1 MENVLEP
8 LRAAIR
14 LLFEVTAYPVLA
26 YFIVINSFL
35 LLLIIFAS
43 VNFTAHLRRQ
53 SFAGA
58 RVTAASPLSPG
69 ISVLMPAYN
78 EGAVI
83 ATSVRSVLDLRYP
96 DHEVVVV
103 NDGSSDETLQ
113 TLIDVYDL
121 VEDRREVS
129 VKVPVRGTV
138 RAIYRARDT
147 ALPIVVVDKENSG
160 RSDSLNMGLNVASKD
175 LVVMVDA
182 DSLLDPDSLLVV
194 SKPFTD
200 DPERVIATGGVV
212 RVANGCEVVA
222 GRVVRV
228 NMPKNYF
235 ARIQI
240 VEYLR
245 SFLLGRA
252 GWSQLNSLILIS
264 GAFGMFRRDLVT
276 QAGGLDPDCIGEDF
290 ELVMRLH
297 RMMRR
302 SKRKYRVIFIAEPVC
317 WTEVP
322 STAAVLARQ
331 RRRWHRGLW
340 EVLIKYRGMTFN
352 PRYGTVGMIALPY
365 YWIFEL
371 IAPAIELF
379 GLVIVPLGLLL
390 GVVNVPYALA
400 FIAVA
405 YLYAIFVSLMA
416 LLVEEASFHRYNRW
430 GDLWV
435 ALLVSVQEN
444 IGYRQL
450 TAIWRIQGW
459 WAALRGKKQV
469 WGTMTRTGFE
479 NASP

>member
-14 LLFEVTAYPVLA
+14 LLFEITAYPVLA

-129 VKVPVRGTV
+129 VKVPVRGTI

-147 ALPIVVVDKENSG
+147 ALPIVVVDKDNSG

-222 GRVVRV
+222 GRVVSV

-450 TAIWRIQGW
+450 TAIWRFQGW
-459 WAALRGKKQV
+459 WAALRGTKQV

>member
-1 MENVLEP
+1 MTEVLEP
-8 LRAAIR
+8 LRAAVQWIFA
-14 LLFEVTAYPVLA
+14 LTAYPVLA
-26 YFIVINSFL
+26 YFVVVNTSL
-35 LLLIIFAS
+35 LLLIILAS

-53 SFAGA
+53 SFAGS
-58 RVTAASPLSPG
+58 RITAASPLSPG

-83 ATSVRSVLDLRYP
+83 AASVRSVLDLRYP
-96 DHEVVVV
+96 DHEVVVI
-103 NDGSSDETLQ
+103 NDGSSDDTLQ
-113 TLIDVYDL
+113 TLIEVYDL
-121 VEDRREVS
+121 VEDRREVA
-129 VKVPVRGTV
+129 VRVPVRGTV
-138 RAIYRARDT
+138 RGVYRARD
-147 ALPIVVVDKENSG
+147 AMVPITVIDKENSG

-212 RVANGCEVVA
+212 RVANGCRVVA
-222 GRVVRV
+222 GRVVDV
-228 NMPKNYF
+228 NMPRNYF

-264 GAFGMFRRDLVT
+264 GAFGMFRRDVVV

-302 SKRKYRVIFIAEPVC
+302 AKRKYRVIFIAEPVC

-340 EVLIKYRGMTFN
+340 EVLTKYRGMTFN
-352 PRYGTVGMIALPY
+352 PRYGSVGLIALPY

-379 GLVIVPLGLLL
+379 GLIMVPLGLLL
-390 GVVNVPYALA
+390 GVVNVQYALA

-405 YLYAIFVSLMA
+405 YLYAIFVSLVA

-430 GDLWV
+430 RDLWV
-435 ALLVSVQEN
+435 ALVVSVQEN
-444 IGYRQL
+444 VGYRQL
-450 TAIWRIQGW
+450 TALWRMQGW
-459 WAALRGKKQV
+459 WAALLGKKQV
-469 WGTMTRTGFE
+469 WGAMTRTGFE
-479 NASP
+479 DASR

>member
-1 MENVLEP
+1 MEAIIEG
-8 LRAAIR
+8 LRTGVEWV
-14 LLFEVTAYPVLA
+14 FEVTAYPILA
-26 YFIVINSFL
+26 YFLVINTSL
-35 LLLIIFAS
+35 LLLILFAS

-58 RVTAASPLSPG
+58 RTTAASPLSPG
-69 ISVLMPAYN
+69 ISVIIPAYN
-78 EGAVI
+78 ESTVI

-96 DHEVVVV
+96 DHEVVIV
-103 NDGSSDETLQ
+103 NDGSTDDTLQ
-113 TLIDVYDL
+113 ILIDSYGL
-121 VEDRREVS
+121 VEDPRDVLI
-129 VKVPVRGTV
+129 KVPVRGQV
-138 RAIYRARDT
+138 RAVYRARDA
-147 ALPIVVVDKENSG
+147 ALPIVVIDTENSG
-160 RSDSLNMGLNVASKD
+160 RSDSLNMGLNAASKD

-212 RVANGCEVVA
+212 RVANGCEVVG
-222 GRVVRV
+222 GRVVNV
-228 NMPKNYF
+228 KMPRNYF

-264 GAFGMFRRDLVT
+264 GAFGMFRRDLVIE
-276 QAGGLDPDCIGEDF
+276 AGGLDADCIGEDF

-297 RMMRR
+297 RRMRLA
-302 SKRKYRVIFIAEPVC
+302 KKKYRVVFIAEPVC

-340 EVLIKYRGMTFN
+340 EVLTKYRGMTFN
-352 PRYGTVGMIALPY
+352 PRYGSIGMVALPY

-379 GLVIVPLGLLL
+379 GIIIVPLGLLL

-430 GDLWV
+430 QDLWV

-444 IGYRQL
+444 LGYRQL
-450 TAIWRIQGW
+450 TAVWRIQGW

-479 NASP
+479 SASK

>member
-1 MENVLEP
+1 MDNVLDL
-8 LRAAIR
+8 LRSGIQW
-14 LLFEVTAYPVLA
+14 LFELTAYPVLA
-26 YFIVINSFL
+26 YFIVINTSL
-35 LLLIIFAS
+35 LLLIILAS
-43 VNFTAHLRRQ
+43 VNFSAHLRRQ
-53 SFAGA
+53 SFAGS
-58 RVTAASPLSPG
+58 RIMAASPLSPG

-83 ATSVRSVLDLRYP
+83 AASVRAVLDLRYP
-96 DHEVVVV
+96 DHEVVVI
-103 NDGSSDETLQ
+103 NDGSSDDTLQ

-129 VKVPVRGTV
+129 TRVPVRGTI
-138 RAIYRARDT
+138 RSIYRARDT
-147 ALPIVVVDKENSG
+147 ALPIVVIDKENSG

-222 GRVVRV
+222 GRVVGV
-228 NMPKNYF
+228 NMPKNYL

-264 GAFGMFRRDLVT
+264 GAFGMFRRDLVI

-297 RMMRR
+297 RMMRE

-340 EVLIKYRGMTFN
+340 EVLVKYRGMTFN

-379 GLVIVPLGLLL
+379 GIIIVPLGLLL
-390 GVVNVPYALA
+390 GVVDVPYALA

-405 YLYAIFVSLMA
+405 YLYAIFVSVMA

-430 GDLWV
+430 RDLGT
-435 ALLVSVQEN
+435 ALLVSVLEN

-450 TAIWRIQGW
+450 TAVWRMQGW

-479 NASP
+479 TASR

>member
-1 MENVLEP
+1 MDNVLEP
-8 LRAAIR
+8 LRWAIQW
-14 LLFEVTAYPVLA
+14 LFELTAYPVLG
-26 YFIVINSFL
+26 YFLVVNTSL
-35 LLLIIFAS
+35 LLLVILAS
-43 VNFTAHLRRQ
+43 VNFTGHLRRQ
-53 SFAGA
+53 SFAGS
-58 RVTAASPLSPG
+58 RITAASPLSPG

-83 ATSVRSVLDLRYP
+83 AASVRAVLDLRYP
-96 DHEVVVV
+96 DHEVVVI
-103 NDGSSDETLQ
+103 NDGSSDDTLQ
-113 TLIDVYDL
+113 TLIRVYDL
-121 VEDRREVS
+121 IEDRREVAI
-129 VKVPVRGTV
+129 KVPVRGVV
-138 RAIYRARDT
+138 RGIYRASDP
-147 ALPIVVVDKENSG
+147 ALPIVVIDKENSG
-160 RSDSLNMGLNVASKD
+160 RSDSLNMGLNLATRD

-222 GRVVRV
+222 GRVVQV
-228 NMPKNYF
+228 NMPKNYL

-252 GWSQLNSLILIS
+252 GWSQLNALILIS
-264 GAFGMFRRDLVT
+264 GAFGMFRRDLVV

-302 SKRKYRVIFIAEPVC
+302 SGRKYRVIFIAEPVC

-340 EVLIKYRGMTFN
+340 EVLTKYRGMTFN
-352 PRYGTVGMIALPY
+352 PRYGAVGMIALPY

-371 IAPAIELF
+371 VAPAIELF
-379 GLVIVPLGLLL
+379 GIVVVPLGLLL
-390 GVVNVPYALA
+390 GVVDVPYALT
-400 FIAVA
+400 FVAVA

-430 GDLWV
+430 RDLWIAV
-435 ALLVSVQEN
+435 LVSVQEN

-450 TAIWRIQGW
+450 TALWRMQGW

-479 NASP
+479 NAAP

>member
-1 MENVLEP
+1 MQDVLEG
-8 LRAAIR
+8 LRSAVQW
-14 LLFEVTAYPVLA
+14 LFELTAYPVLA
-26 YFIVINSFL
+26 YFLVINTSL
-35 LLLIIFAS
+35 LLLIILAS

-53 SFAGA
+53 SFAGS
-58 RVTAASPLSPG
+58 RITAGSPLSPG

-83 ATSVRSVLDLRYP
+83 AASVRAVLDLRYP
-96 DHEVVVV
+96 DHEVVVI
-103 NDGSSDETLQ
+103 NDGSSDDTLQ

-121 VEDRREVS
+121 VEDTREVLI
-129 VKVPVRGTV
+129 KVPVRGTI
-138 RAIYRARDT
+138 RAVYRARDT
-147 ALPIVVVDKENSG
+147 ALPIVVIDKENSG
-160 RSDSLNMGLNVASKD
+160 RSDSLNMGLNVSSKD

-222 GRVVRV
+222 GRVVDV
-228 NMPKNYF
+228 KMPKNYF

-252 GWSQLNSLILIS
+252 GWSQLNALILIS
-264 GAFGMFRRDLVT
+264 GAFGMFRRDLIIE
-276 QAGGLDPDCIGEDF
+276 AGGLDPDCIGEDF

-302 SKRKYRVIFIAEPVC
+302 SKRKYRVIFISEPVC

-340 EVLIKYRGMTFN
+340 EVLTKYRGMTFN
-352 PRYGTVGMIALPY
+352 PRYGSVGMIALPY

-379 GLVIVPLGLLL
+379 GIIIVPLGLLL

-405 YLYAIFVSLMA
+405 YLYAIFVSIMA
-416 LLVEEASFHRYNRW
+416 LLVEEASFHRYHRW
-430 GDLWV
+430 RDLWI

-444 IGYRQL
+444 LGYRQL
-450 TAIWRIQGW
+450 TALWRMQGW

-479 NASP
+479 GASK